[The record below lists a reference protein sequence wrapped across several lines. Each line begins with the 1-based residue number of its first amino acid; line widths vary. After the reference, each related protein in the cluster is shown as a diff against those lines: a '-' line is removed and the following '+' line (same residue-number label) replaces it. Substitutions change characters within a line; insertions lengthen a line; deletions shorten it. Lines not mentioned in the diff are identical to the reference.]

1 MFSHYPHNSL
11 VIVIIYTTSY
21 IHTYNQYSIRESSQW
36 NNVMIDIA
44 KISIQAGKG
53 GSGVVSFHR
62 EKYIPRGGP
71 DGGDGG
77 RGGDVVVRAH
87 SGKHML
93 NEFRHKR
100 RFQAEAG
107 SRGQGKKKV
116 GRSGKRCVIEVPLG
130 TVIRQV
136 TDDGPGLILGDV
148 VNEKDELVI
157 SRGGQGG
164 RGNHRF
170 ARPSNRAPILA
181 EDGEYVGEM
190 ILELEMQILADI
202 AVVGKPSIGKSSL
215 LRVCSRARPDVAEYP
230 FTTLEPVLGHVD
242 YKGRQ
247 FVLAEIPGL
256 IEGAHRGA
264 GLGDEFLRHMRRTKG
279 IIHMLDGTSQDVMGD
294 YNKVRQEMGLYD
306 KPLLD
311 KPEIVVVNKVDI
323 PSVREDWQE
332 IQRALLRNGITARCI
347 SAATGEGVGSM
358 LDDAMEMLAGLI
370 SPTETTEHSKPPT
383 VLTPIAKGQR
393 VSVEK
398 EGETLVVNAPRVER
412 IIRCVNMDDWNVRA
426 QLWGELKSIGIIRAL
441 ERARVKAGSVVRIG
455 EWEFEWQ

>member
-1 MFSHYPHNSL
+1 M
-11 VIVIIYTTSY
+11 
-21 IHTYNQYSIRESSQW
+21 
-36 NNVMIDIA
+36 
-44 KISIQAGKG
+44 
-53 GSGVVSFHR
+53 SFHR

-93 NEFRHKR
+93 SEFRHKR
-100 RFQAEAG
+100 IFQGGAG
-107 SRGQGKKKV
+107 GRGQGKKKV
-116 GRSGKRCVIEVPLG
+116 GRSGKGCVIEVPLG
-130 TVIRQV
+130 TVIRHLME
-136 TDDGPGLILGDV
+136 DGSERVLGDV
-148 VNEKDELVI
+148 VNEKDELII

-181 EDGEYVGEM
+181 EDGEYIEEM
-190 ILELEMQILADI
+190 TLELEMQILADI

-242 YKGRQ
+242 TKGGQ

-256 IEGAHRGA
+256 IEGAHSGA
-264 GLGDEFLRHMRRTKG
+264 GLGDEFLRHMTRTKG
-279 IIHMLDGTSQDVMGD
+279 IIHMLDGTAQDLIGD
-294 YNKVRQEMGLYD
+294 YHSVRQEMGLYA
-306 KPLLD
+306 KSLLD

-323 PSVREDWQE
+323 PRVREEWSP
-332 IQRALLRNGITARCI
+332 IQHVLSRNGISARCI
-347 SAATGEGVGSM
+347 SALTGEGVWDM
-358 LDDAMEMLAGLI
+358 LNDAIEMLAHLP
-370 SPTETTEHSKPPT
+370 SPAETTGHGQQVE
-383 VLTPIAKGQR
+383 VLMPLARGQR

-398 EGETLVVNAPRVER
+398 EGEIFVVTAPRAER
-412 IIRCVNMDDWNVRA
+412 IVRRVDMDDWNVRA
-426 QLWGELKSIGIIRAL
+426 QLWGELKAMGILRAL
-441 ERARVKAGSVVRIG
+441 ERARVKAGSAVKIG